1 MDNKLFKTVLSGYE
15 KKAVEERI
23 NYLEDTI
30 ERLKRDSEMKIKQ
43 AQMVAQSSGEK
54 AEQAM
59 EEKAMLSLKVE
70 RLQNKAKEDE
80 ETIKQILHANEE
92 LKEQLKRQQE
102 EWNASME
109 REQKR
114 YEEEIQRIQE
124 QEQREIARVEE
135 EYQRSME
142 NQQKEHEEMLER
154 MEREFEERERQ
165 SQEEI
170 EAAAKEREL
179 EAQRKIESCDAEI
192 KQAKEKAA
200 QEEEDARTTKQ
211 YYEMKVKQLESIT
224 KALANVSEQLKEAM
238 TVFQE
243 S

>member
-30 ERLKRDSEMKIKQ
+30 ERLKKDSEMKIKQ
-43 AQMVAQSSGEK
+43 AQMVAQSSGKK

-59 EEKAMLSLKVE
+59 EEKAMLNLKVE
-70 RLQNKAKEDE
+70 RMQNKAKEDE

-92 LKEQLKRQQE
+92 LKERARTQQE
-102 EWNASME
+102 EWNATIQ

-114 YEEEIQRIQE
+114 YEEEMHRIGQEGQQEIQRLREEYEHSIE
-124 QEQREIARVEE
+124 TLQRE
-135 EYQRSME
+135 
-142 NQQKEHEEMLER
+142 QKEMLER

-165 SQEEI
+165 SHEEI
-170 EAAAKEREL
+170 EAVAKEREQ
-179 EAQRKIESCDAEI
+179 EAQRKIESYDAEI
-192 KQAKEKAA
+192 KQAMEKAA
-200 QEEEDARTTKQ
+200 QEEEDAKTTKQ

>member
-23 NYLEDTI
+23 HYLEDTI
-30 ERLKRDSEMKIKQ
+30 ERLKRDTEMKIKQ
-43 AQMVAQSSGEK
+43 AQMVAQSAGQK
-54 AEQAM
+54 TEQIT
-59 EEKAMLSLKVE
+59 EENAMLSLKAE

-92 LKEQLKRQQE
+92 LKDRLRKQQE
-102 EWNASME
+102 EWNSSRE

-114 YEEEIQRIQE
+114 YEEEIQRIEQGKQQE
-124 QEQREIARVEE
+124 LRQIEEEHQRCMESLQRE
-135 EYQRSME
+135 Y
-142 NQQKEHEEMLER
+142 
-154 MEREFEERERQ
+154 EEREKAR
-165 SQEEI
+165 QEEI
-170 EAAAKEREL
+170 EATAREKEEEAKKAVER
-179 EAQRKIESCDAEI
+179 AM
-192 KQAKEKAA
+192 
-200 QEEEDARTTKQ
+200 QEEEDAKTTKQ

-238 TVFQE
+238 AAFQE

>member
-23 NYLEDTI
+23 HYMEDTI
-30 ERLKRDSEMKIKQ
+30 ERLKRDTEMKIKQ
-43 AQMVAQSSGEK
+43 AQMVAQSAGQK
-54 AEQAM
+54 TEQIT
-59 EEKAMLSLKVE
+59 EENAMLSLKAE

-92 LKEQLKRQQE
+92 LKDRLRKQQE
-102 EWNASME
+102 EWNSSRE

-114 YEEEIQRIQE
+114 YEEEIQRIEQAKQQE
-124 QEQREIARVEE
+124 LGQIEEEHQRCMESLQRE
-135 EYQRSME
+135 Y
-142 NQQKEHEEMLER
+142 
-154 MEREFEERERQ
+154 EEREKAR
-165 SQEEI
+165 QEEI
-170 EAAAKEREL
+170 EATAREKEEEAKKAVER
-179 EAQRKIESCDAEI
+179 AM
-192 KQAKEKAA
+192 
-200 QEEEDARTTKQ
+200 QEEEDAKTTKQ

-238 TVFQE
+238 AAFQE

>member
-23 NYLEDTI
+23 HYLEDTI
-30 ERLKRDSEMKIKQ
+30 ERLKRDTEMKIKQ
-43 AQMVAQSSGEK
+43 AQMVAQSAGQK
-54 AEQAM
+54 TEQIT
-59 EEKAMLSLKVE
+59 EENAMLSLKAE

-92 LKEQLKRQQE
+92 LKDRLRKQQE
-102 EWNASME
+102 EWNSSRE

-114 YEEEIQRIQE
+114 YEEEIQRIEQAKQQE
-124 QEQREIARVEE
+124 LGQIEEEHQRCMESLQRE
-135 EYQRSME
+135 Y
-142 NQQKEHEEMLER
+142 
-154 MEREFEERERQ
+154 EEREKAR
-165 SQEEI
+165 QEEI
-170 EAAAKEREL
+170 EATAREKEEEAKKAVER
-179 EAQRKIESCDAEI
+179 AM
-192 KQAKEKAA
+192 
-200 QEEEDARTTKQ
+200 QEEEDAKTTKQ

-238 TVFQE
+238 AAFQE

>member
-23 NYLEDTI
+23 HYLEDTI
-30 ERLKRDSEMKIKQ
+30 ERLKRDTEMKIKQ
-43 AQMVAQSSGEK
+43 AQMVAQSAGQK
-54 AEQAM
+54 TEQIT
-59 EEKAMLSLKVE
+59 EENAMLSLKAE

-92 LKEQLKRQQE
+92 LKDRLRKQQE
-102 EWNASME
+102 EWNSSRE

-114 YEEEIQRIQE
+114 YEEEIQRIEQAKQQE
-124 QEQREIARVEE
+124 LGQIEEEHQRCMESLQRE
-135 EYQRSME
+135 Y
-142 NQQKEHEEMLER
+142 
-154 MEREFEERERQ
+154 EEREKAR
-165 SQEEI
+165 QEEI
-170 EAAAKEREL
+170 EATAREKEEEAKKAVER
-179 EAQRKIESCDAEI
+179 AM
-192 KQAKEKAA
+192 
-200 QEEEDARTTKQ
+200 QEEEDAKTTKQ